1 MELSPVRHR
10 PVGPRATAAWLLARG
25 IYVPPTLTWEVT
37 IAMDSG
43 TARPAAQINIAL
55 DSLEWGFLFTCETG
69 TSWIRVLEAPTVHD
83 KDDFALVDKTPALR
97 NLGTLVRQI
106 EHRFELEF
114 RRTHAAIHTNLAN
127 ADDKIRAWVVASL

>member
-1 MELSPVRHR
+1 
-10 PVGPRATAAWLLARG
+10 
-25 IYVPPTLTWEVT
+25 
-37 IAMDSG
+37 MDSG